1 MAISATAEA
10 RAVGIGASFADLR
23 GATAFRLPQRIAV
36 VGQGATAST
45 FAFAEKVITSA
56 EQAGSFFGFGSPLA
70 LVGKMLFPANGDGV
84 GQIPVSFFPVDDDG
98 SGVVAAGDI
107 TPSGTQT
114 GAASYHVECN
124 GIKSAPFVIV
134 DGAASDAALAT
145 LITDAINAA
154 IDFPLIAVVNIAVV
168 DLTSKWKGVSAN
180 ECVLT
185 VVGPAN
191 GITFALT
198 QPAGGLVNPDVDTPL
213 ALIGALDW
221 RTLVIN
227 CMEDSDAASHG
238 KYQVWGDARH
248 DALSHRPP
256 VVFTGS
262 SLGQVAASVLTAG
275 RTLDKINS
283 FIRVVGSGS
292 LPFMIAAR
300 GVARIAVVAN
310 ENPARD
316 YGGQALDGILP
327 GADTAQ
333 ELYAVLDAAVTSG
346 VSTAEVVDGVVKLLD
361 TVTFYRPVGEVPPA
375 WQFVKT
381 VVKVSQVLHNLDK
394 IFNTVEWNGAPM
406 IPDNQATTNAA
417 ARKPK
422 DAKAAANS
430 MIDELAEDALLSD
443 PGAAKAKTT
452 AVIDGG
458 NPNRMNVGV
467 TVQVSGNTNITDIGL
482 QFGFF
487 FG

>member
-10 RAVGIGASFADLR
+10 RALGIAPRFEDLR
-23 GATAFRLPQRIAV
+23 GATAFRLPQKIAV
-36 VGQGATAST
+36 VGQGTTLAVYSLLAQ
-45 FAFAEKVITSA
+45 KITSA
-56 EQAGSFFGFGSPLA
+56 AQAGTIYGFGSPFG
-70 LVGKMLFPANGDGV
+70 LVAKMLFPANGDGV
-84 GQIPVSFFPVDDDG
+84 GQIPVTFYPLDDDG

-124 GIKSAPFVIV
+124 GIKSATFVIA

-145 LITDAINAA
+145 LIINAINAA
-154 IDFPLIAVVNIAVV
+154 IDFPMIAVLNVLVV

-180 ECVLT
+180 ECVLK

-191 GITFALT
+191 GISFAFT
-198 QPAGGLVNPDVDTPL
+198 QPAGGLVNPDVDAAL
-213 ALIGALDW
+213 ANVGPLDW
-221 RTLVIN
+221 QTLVIN
-227 CMEDSDAASHG
+227 CMEDGDAASHT
-238 KYQVWGDARH
+238 KYQTWGDARH

-275 RTLDKINS
+275 RTTDKINA

-292 LPFMIAAR
+292 LPWMIAAR

-316 YGGQALDGILP
+316 FGGQVLDGILP
-327 GADTAQ
+327 GLDSAQ
-333 ELYAVLDAAVTSG
+333 EIYDVLDAAVTTG
-346 VSTAEVVDGVVKLLD
+346 VSTAQVIDGVVKLLD
-361 TVTFYRPVGEVPPA
+361 TVTFYRPLGEVPPA

-381 VVKVSQVLHNLDK
+381 VVKVSQVLHNLDQ
-394 IFNTVEWNGAPM
+394 IFSAAEWDGAPI
-406 IPDNQATTNAA
+406 IPNNQATTNEA

-430 MIDELAEDALLSD
+430 MIDELAEDAILSD
-443 PGAAKAKTT
+443 PVKAKTKTT
-452 AVIDGG
+452 ALIDGG
-458 NPNRMNVGV
+458 NPNRLNIGV
-467 TVQVSGNTNITDIGL
+467 TVQVSGNSNITDIDL
-482 QFGFF
+482 AFGFF